1 MCEVTKYTSHNYY
14 ISFFLLLCTNI
25 ILFILLS
32 KLFYFSGWRSVE
44 RDLESQLVLVT
55 TNEKLRSALGAEL
68 EHLSK
73 HTALVNDD
81 TFTHPS
87 RYVKYWVRMVVPVIK
102 KFF

>member
-1 MCEVTKYTSHNYY
+1 M
-14 ISFFLLLCTNI
+14 
-25 ILFILLS
+25 
-32 KLFYFSGWRSVE
+32 
-44 RDLESQLVLVT
+44 VLVT

-68 EHLSK
+68 AHLSK
-73 HTALVNDD
+73 HTTLVNDD